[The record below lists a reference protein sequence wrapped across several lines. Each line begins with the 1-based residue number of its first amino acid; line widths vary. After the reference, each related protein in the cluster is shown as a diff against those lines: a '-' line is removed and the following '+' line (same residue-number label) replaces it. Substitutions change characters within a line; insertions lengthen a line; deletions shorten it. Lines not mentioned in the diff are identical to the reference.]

1 MPKFEATVTVTIKD
15 IAASNVDEAEY
26 VASSVMYL
34 REWYEAATFD
44 LVVTEVRSIGHM
56 PERKKEKK

>member
-26 VASSVMYL
+26 VASSVLYL
-34 REWYEAATFD
+34 REWYEATTFD
-44 LVVTEVRSIGHM
+44 LVVTEVKSIGHL
-56 PERKKEKK
+56 PERKVEK

>member
-15 IAASNVDEAEY
+15 IAASNIHEAEY

-34 REWYEAATFD
+34 HGWYEATTFD
-44 LVVTEVRSIGHM
+44 LMVTEVKSIGHL
-56 PERKKEKK
+56 PERKEKK

>member
-26 VASSVMYL
+26 VASSVLYL
-34 REWYEAATFD
+34 REWYEATTFD
-44 LVVTEVRSIGHM
+44 LMVTEVKSIGHL
-56 PERKKEKK
+56 PERKVEK

>member
-15 IAASNVDEAEY
+15 IAASNIHEAEY

-34 REWYEAATFD
+34 HEWYEATTFD
-44 LVVTEVRSIGHM
+44 LMVTEVKSIGHL
-56 PERKKEKK
+56 PERKEKK

>member
-26 VASSVMYL
+26 VASSVLYL
-34 REWYEAATFD
+34 REWCEATTFD
-44 LVVTEVRSIGHM
+44 LVVTEVKSIG
-56 PERKKEKK
+56 